1 MTSYGM
7 CELADGNIRNLT
19 QNEKRDVRNVPEGA
33 RLFNRIGLASSGVS
47 STSRSD
53 TFYLHPNGIPC
64 ETHDESWDTHICTSA
79 CDEAHGTCPLGKQC
93 GQSCTARTFRC
104 PAGNH
109 WRVSLRGMHQ
119 LAILGRLTTSSSD
132 TVRWKQ
138 YEDEIPGRTVNAIW
152 LDTPATSDKQYVVE
166 TPPKVLERCI
176 LMTTDPGDLIL
187 DLTCG
192 SGAMPFQAETWGRRW
207 VSVDVAQVSIAIA
220 RERLITNTYP
230 YHMLKDSPEGARC
243 DHDMEQAL
251 LPPDQCLPYVEQ
263 PEEDYR
269 HDPQHGFVVE
279 RQTRVSAATLAYGH
293 DDQRPINH
301 EDRTVK
307 VTERARVASPVTV
320 ESDSPYRSVM
330 PGDTEQDQ
338 QATDVETMLQTS
350 GFEVRTSQEDPVTQ
364 RITDSLEVAGIGQ
377 LGQGRY
383 RVENLAASDIPDVT
397 HTGILVDPSGERHP
411 AFFYIGRADEVIS
424 AVQTRNAVAAIT
436 VADPSCR
443 HLVMVGF
450 GRDGDAH
457 SVARYRPN
465 MVILQVAANRDLQL
479 PWLKEEKTD
488 SAFTVI
494 SEPEVRLHQLD
505 DGTVQ
510 LEVIGLNCFDPQKGV
525 VEASDFR
532 MLMGIMVDT
541 EYDTESF
548 RARLVNVREVT
559 RNQKTLKNLRAAL
572 RGAIDSGKW
581 EQMLS
586 NKTIPFE
593 LPEPGVKIAVKV
605 IDQNGMEHMS
615 IIDDPHRLLAEL

>member
-1 MTSYGM
+1 MASLLYKEGMRGKVALIYMDPPYNQSFRSNFQANAEFPETEEDWDDLPNDPMAIKAFRDNYRDGVHSYLDGLYEQLVLGRELLNEAGSFIVQIGPDNVHEVVMLMGEVFERENHVATIPYRPATNPSTSMLPEVGNWLVWYAKNKEKAKSKYHQLYEELSRQEKVELMTSYGM
-7 CELADGNIRNLT
+7 CELADGTIRNLT

-47 STSRSD
+47 GTGRSD
-53 TFYLHPNGIPC
+53 TFYLHLNGIPC
-64 ETHDESWDTHICTSA
+64 ETHDEFWDTHICTSA
-79 CDEAHGTCPLGKQC
+79 CDETHSTCPLGKQC
-93 GQSCTARTFRC
+93 GQSCTARAFRC

-119 LAILGRLTTSSSD
+119 LAILARLTTSSSD

-138 YEDEIPGRTVNAIW
+138 YEDEIPGRTINAIW

-230 YHMLKDSPEGARC
+230 YHMLKDSPEGARSRPR
-243 DHDMEQAL
+243 HGASTS
-251 LPPDQCLPYVEQ
+251 PSRPASFRIVEQ

-307 VTERARVASPVTV
+307 VTDRARVASPFTV

-350 GFEVRTSQEDPVTQ
+350 GFEVRTTS
-364 RITDSLEVAGIGQ
+364 
-377 LGQGRY
+377 GRPSHP
-383 RVENLAASDIPDVT
+383 EN
-397 HTGILVDPSGERHP
+397 H
-411 AFFYIGRADEVIS
+411 
-424 AVQTRNAVAAIT
+424 
-436 VADPSCR
+436 
-443 HLVMVGF
+443 
-450 GRDGDAH
+450 
-457 SVARYRPN
+457 
-465 MVILQVAANRDLQL
+465 
-479 PWLKEEKTD
+479 
-488 SAFTVI
+488 
-494 SEPEVRLHQLD
+494 
-505 DGTVQ
+505 
-510 LEVIGLNCFDPQKGV
+510 
-525 VEASDFR
+525 
-532 MLMGIMVDT
+532 
-541 EYDTESF
+541 
-548 RARLVNVREVT
+548 
-559 RNQKTLKNLRAAL
+559 
-572 RGAIDSGKW
+572 
-581 EQMLS
+581 
-586 NKTIPFE
+586 
-593 LPEPGVKIAVKV
+593 
-605 IDQNGMEHMS
+605 
-615 IIDDPHRLLAEL
+615 